1 MSFLVNT
8 EEAVTALLAFLAAD
22 TAAAAPEADDVN
34 ALFAPVQ
41 ESRRVPVDVQV
52 AFLVAPVAHRVPLY
66 FTVPHET
73 SSGSL
78 CLITPP
84 PQRKYKDKVFALSEE
99 GDAVAKRVRRVID
112 SQKFAAKVRGPVA
125 VRAFAKSYDH
135 FVVFGLRSYPAQLT
149 GEFLEHRRIPVWV
162 NEKGSFAERLHEA
175 ARTVVMPRRGNNA
188 VTCRVG
194 HNGLSAE
201 QIVENIVAFLGKFV
215 KSPKGVPL
223 KHILHIRVSATG
235 SNSKQVALPIYG
247 HQFAFSAAEEPA
259 EAPEKRQKVEA

>member
-8 EEAVTALLAFLAAD
+8 DEAVKTLLAFLATDAEK
-22 TAAAAPEADDVN
+22 AAPKTDDVN
-34 ALFAPVQ
+34 ELFAPAQ
-41 ESRRVPVDVQV
+41 ESKSVSVDVQV

-66 FTVPHET
+66 FAVPHET

-112 SQKFAAKVRGPVA
+112 SQKFAAKVSGPVA

-135 FVVFGLRSYPAQLT
+135 FIVYGLHEYPAQLT

-162 NEKGSFAERLHEA
+162 NQKGNFAERLHA
-175 ARTVVMPRRGNNA
+175 AVRTVVMPRRGDNA

-194 HNGLSAE
+194 HTGLTAQE
-201 QIVENIVAFLGKFV
+201 IVENIVAFVGKLV
-215 KSPKGVPL
+215 TSSKGAPL
-223 KHILHIRVSATG
+223 KNILHIRVSATG
-235 SNSKQVALPIYG
+235 SNSKQIGLPIYG
-247 HQFAFSAAEEPA
+247 HTFTLPKAPKTE
-259 EAPEKRQKVEA
+259 EAPAKRQKVEA